1 VTKSVAA
8 DRAHY
13 DDGAEVGAVRHTR
26 DGETAMVRAPFVTV
40 VIPACNEE
48 AIITANLER
57 VVTYLRTIEDRYP
70 WELIVINDG
79 SRDRTGELIDEFATI
94 HPHVRAFHHRVNFN
108 LGQAL
113 CYAFNNARGDYVVT
127 LDADLSYAPEHVG
140 ALLDAAL
147 AEQAKVVIASP
158 YLKGGKTTA
167 VPFLRRLLSR
177 ASNAFLSITAKG
189 KLSTL
194 SGMVRCYDR
203 PFIQA
208 LSLKAQDA
216 EINPEII
223 YKAQLMRA
231 RIVEIPAH
239 LDWTAQRALG
249 KRRRSNLKL
258 MRSVAG
264 QAFSSFLFRPFMF
277 FVLPGLL
284 VALLAAYTLGWVG
297 WNVAQRY
304 AELSGS
310 FDPRFSQA
318 VGDVFDHSPH
328 AFIVG
333 GIALLVAI
341 QLISLGVLS
350 AQSKRYFEEL
360 FHLGSLAYRQLRVPD
375 VWPPVAPR
383 PVDDSE
389 AGSDLG
395 PGAAGESP
403 PPG

>member
-1 VTKSVAA
+1 MT
-8 DRAHY
+8 
-13 DDGAEVGAVRHTR
+13 
-26 DGETAMVRAPFVTV
+26 RAPFVTV
-40 VIPACNEE
+40 VVPACNEE
-48 AIITANLER
+48 AIITATLER
-57 VVTYLRTIEDRYP
+57 VVAYLHTIEDRYP
-70 WELIVINDG
+70 WELIVVDDG
-79 SRDRTGELIDEFATI
+79 SRDHTGELIDGFAAT
-94 HPHVRAFHHRVNFN
+94 HPQVRAFHHRVNFN

-113 CYAFNNARGDYVVT
+113 RYAFNNARGDYIVT
-127 LDADLSYAPEHVG
+127 LDADLSYAPEHIG
-140 ALLDAAL
+140 ALLDAAV
-147 AEQAKVVIASP
+147 AEGAKVVIASP
-158 YLKGGKTTA
+158 YLKGGRTTA
-167 VPFLRRLLSR
+167 VPPLRRFLSR
-177 ASNAFLSITAKG
+177 ASNAVMSLTAKG
-189 KLSTL
+189 HLSTL

-203 PFIQA
+203 PFVQA

-223 YKAQLMRA
+223 YKAQLLRA
-231 RIVEIPAH
+231 KVVEIPAH
-239 LDWTAQRALG
+239 LDWTAQREVG

-277 FVLPGLL
+277 FILPGLL
-284 VALLAAYTLGWVG
+284 IALLAAYTLGWVG

-310 FDPRFSQA
+310 LDPRFSQA
-318 VGDVFDHSPH
+318 VGDVFSRSPH

-341 QLISLGVLS
+341 QLVSLGVLS

-375 VWPPVAPR
+375 VWPPVAAR
-383 PVDDSE
+383 PVDESE
-389 AGSDLG
+389 AGPHHAQSAG
-395 PGAAGESP
+395 PGSP

>member
-1 VTKSVAA
+1 MS
-8 DRAHY
+8 
-13 DDGAEVGAVRHTR
+13 
-26 DGETAMVRAPFVTV
+26 RAPFVTV

-57 VVTYLRTIEDRYP
+57 VVAYLRTIEEKYP
-70 WELIVINDG
+70 WELIVVDDG
-79 SRDRTGELIDEFATI
+79 SRDDTGALIDAFAAA
-94 HPHVRAFHHRVNFN
+94 HPQVRALHHRVNFN

-113 CYAFNNARGDYVVT
+113 CYAFNNARGDYIVT
-127 LDADLSYAPEHVG
+127 LDADLSYAPEHIA
-140 ALLDAAL
+140 ALLDAAV

-158 YLKGGKTTA
+158 YLKGGRTTA

-177 ASNAFLSITAKG
+177 ASNVFLSTAAKG
-189 KLSTL
+189 HLSTL

-239 LDWTAQRALG
+239 LDWTAQREVG

-277 FVLPGLL
+277 FILPGLL
-284 VALLAAYTLGWVG
+284 VALLAAYTLIWLL
-297 WNVAQRY
+297 WNVLQRFS
-304 AELSGS
+304 ELSGS

-318 VGDVFDHSPH
+318 VGDVFDRSPH

-333 GIALLVAI
+333 GVALLVAI

-360 FHLGSLAYRQLRVPD
+360 FHLGSLVYRHERVPD
-375 VWPPVAPR
+375 VWPPVAAR
-383 PVDDSE
+383 PTDDAPAGPDRERGAE
-389 AGSDLG
+389 A
-395 PGAAGESP
+395 ATP
-403 PPG
+403 PPV

>member
-1 VTKSVAA
+1 MT
-8 DRAHY
+8 
-13 DDGAEVGAVRHTR
+13 
-26 DGETAMVRAPFVTV
+26 RAPFVTV

-48 AIITANLER
+48 AGITSTLER
-57 VVTYLRTIEDRYP
+57 VVAYLGTIEDRYP
-70 WELIVINDG
+70 WELIVVNDG
-79 SRDRTGELIDEFATI
+79 SRDRTGELIDQFAAT
-94 HPHVRAFHHRVNFN
+94 HPRVRTFHHRVNFN

-113 CYAFNNARGDYVVT
+113 RFAFNNARGDYIVT
-127 LDADLSYAPEHVG
+127 LDADLSYAPEHIG

-147 AEQAKVVIASP
+147 REGAKVVIASP
-158 YLKGGKTTA
+158 YRKGGQTTA
-167 VPFLRRLLSR
+167 VPFMRRLLSR
-177 ASNAFLSITAKG
+177 ASNSLLSLTAKG
-189 KLSTL
+189 HLSTL

-223 YKAQLMRA
+223 YKAQVLRA
-231 RIVEIPAH
+231 KVVEIPAH

-258 MRSVAG
+258 MRSMAG

-277 FVLPGLL
+277 FILPGLL
-284 VALLAAYTLGWVG
+284 VALLAVYTLGWVI
-297 WNVAQRY
+297 WNVVQRY
-304 AELSGS
+304 GALSGS
-310 FDPRFSQA
+310 FDPRFSKA

-360 FHLGSLAYRQLRVPD
+360 FHLGSLSYRQLRVPD
-375 VWPPVAPR
+375 VWPPVPAR
-383 PVDDSE
+383 PPDD
-389 AGSDLG
+389 ADADPGTA
-395 PGAAGESP
+395 PGAGPP